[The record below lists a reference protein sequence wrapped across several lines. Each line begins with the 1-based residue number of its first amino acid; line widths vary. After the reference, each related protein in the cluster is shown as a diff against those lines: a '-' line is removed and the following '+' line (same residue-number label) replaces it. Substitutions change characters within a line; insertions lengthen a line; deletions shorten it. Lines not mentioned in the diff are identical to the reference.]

1 MRVVTGLMS
10 IIAFMSL
17 QACQTLP
24 TSSHGDDH
32 PSIQMVDTVREQTE
46 QAEEIGQSSSLIGSH
61 LHDIDREAEEILWRT
76 AEIPDE
82 EMTSQTTEVETR
94 AVSIRDS
101 VKDAHKE
108 QVRIEEALEDL
119 NAANARAAAAIG
131 QVEGLEELVIEYE
144 QSDRE
149 IRQQAIQNMRG
160 FVSLAFSIGFVMLVG
175 GAFLAMKIDTKMGS
189 AIMAVGVL
197 AIGFAAASQYY
208 LEEIA
213 IIGLVALVIGFIL
226 VMFLL
231 GNTLVKGKGYEEAT
245 REIVELIEEIKD
257 HMSDANLDGM
267 RKEIFGPNGF
277 AIRFTNPITKKIIAE
292 VKAKNHFEKLS
303 RLNK

>member
-17 QACQTLP
+17 QACQTPP
-24 TSSHGDDH
+24 TSSHGESH

-46 QAEEIGQSSSLIGSH
+46 QAEEIGQSSSLIGSR

-189 AIMAVGVL
+189 AIMGVGIL

>member
-10 IIAFMSL
+10 VIIFMSL

-82 EMTSQTTEVETR
+82 EMTPQTTEVETR

-175 GAFLAMKIDTKMGS
+175 GAFLALKIDAKMGS
-189 AIMAVGVL
+189 AIMGVGVL